1 MFTYDVSPGLQVI
14 GAASVPL
21 LAMTASAVMTTQ
33 HVAIGVAIALPL
45 SKQSGEE
52 EGENE
57 RNLR

>member
-1 MFTYDVSPGLQVI
+1 MR
-14 GAASVPL
+14 
-21 LAMTASAVMTTQ
+21 ASAVMTTQ